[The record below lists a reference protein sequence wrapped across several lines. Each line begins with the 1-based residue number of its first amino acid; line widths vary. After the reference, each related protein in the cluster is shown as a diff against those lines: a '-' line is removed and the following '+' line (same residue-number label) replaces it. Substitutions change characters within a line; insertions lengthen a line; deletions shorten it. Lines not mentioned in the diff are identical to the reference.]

1 MPQVAGFIT
10 NLQSDLSMVD
20 RAMAALQGEL
30 VRRQRLLH
38 RNGNLPDL
46 QSYTARRALD
56 PELEPLPHLLIVVD
70 EFGELLAARPEFLD
84 LFTAIGRVGRSLG
97 MHLLLASQRLD
108 EGRLRGLDSHLRFR
122 ICLRTFSAAES
133 TSVLGVPDAYH
144 LPAAPGA
151 ALLKV
156 DAAPPARFTAALAS
170 PDLEALVGGV
180 ITAGRPVHQVWLPPL
195 APAIALDPLLRSGAL
210 GWLEVPV
217 GVVDRPLQQEQGPLV
232 LDLSGGAGH
241 LAVVGAPRTGKSTLL
256 STIVAAL
263 AATHP
268 PDEVQLYAVDLGGG
282 LLHRLGDLP
291 HVGAV
296 CGPRDAE
303 RVRRLVREL
312 RSLIFERERRFRDL
326 EVDSMAS
333 WHALRRAGLD
343 LGGYGEVFLL
353 VDNWGALVREQ
364 PELEAEITELAG
376 LGLHYGV
383 HLVLTATGWAE
394 LRPGLR
400 ENLGGRLEL
409 RLNDPLESEVGRT
422 AAASLPDL
430 PGRGLTHSGLQFQV
444 ALPGQTRAILDRALP
459 GRDGAVAPPLR
470 LLPTLVGEST
480 LATAGPEGS
489 AVGLEVSAV
498 ERGAPATAPRAPA
511 GLPFA
516 VEEHRLEVVRL
527 DLFEASP
534 HLLVLGDAGCGKS
547 SLLRLVAN
555 GLAARHPPDEVAL
568 VIVDPRR
575 GLLDLTALPNLAGY
589 AHSTTTV
596 TQAVDQLRREFE
608 ERSAGFELLPV
619 PSMPALAPA
628 GAEPL
633 VPGGP
638 NASLALVQ
646 APNQLGPLMGPRH
659 VVLVDDYDLLP
670 AATGSPLLPL
680 LDLLGLGRELG
691 FHLVLTR
698 RVAGAARAAFEPVV
712 QRLRELGGSGL
723 VMSGDPGE
731 GPLLGGQR
739 AAALPPGR
747 GFLVRPPEPPTLV
760 QVAYRPP
767 PATSRPA
774 GDRGAWGG

>member
-1 MPQVAGFIT
+1 
-10 NLQSDLSMVD
+10 
-20 RAMAALQGEL
+20 
-30 VRRQRLLH
+30 
-38 RNGNLPDL
+38 
-46 QSYTARRALD
+46 
-56 PELEPLPHLLIVVD
+56 
-70 EFGELLAARPEFLD
+70 
-84 LFTAIGRVGRSLG
+84 
-97 MHLLLASQRLD
+97 
-108 EGRLRGLDSHLRFR
+108 
-122 ICLRTFSAAES
+122 
-133 TSVLGVPDAYH
+133 
-144 LPAAPGA
+144 
-151 ALLKV
+151 
-156 DAAPPARFTAALAS
+156 
-170 PDLEALVGGV
+170 
-180 ITAGRPVHQVWLPPL
+180 
-195 APAIALDPLLRSGAL
+195 
-210 GWLEVPV
+210 
-217 GVVDRPLQQEQGPLV
+217 
-232 LDLSGGAGH
+232 
-241 LAVVGAPRTGKSTLL
+241 
-256 STIVAAL
+256 
-263 AATHP
+263 
-268 PDEVQLYAVDLGGG
+268 
-282 LLHRLGDLP
+282 
-291 HVGAV
+291 
-296 CGPRDAE
+296 
-303 RVRRLVREL
+303 
-312 RSLIFERERRFRDL
+312 
-326 EVDSMAS
+326 MAS

-364 PELEAEITELAG
+364 PELEAEITELSG

-498 ERGAPATAPRAPA
+498 ERGAATTVPRAPA

-516 VEEHRLEVVRL
+516 VEEHRLEVVQL

-534 HLLVLGDAGCGKS
+534 HLLVLGDVGCGKS

-568 VIVDPRR
+568 MIVDPRR
-575 GLLDLTALPNLAGY
+575 GLLDLTALPNLVGY
-589 AHSTTTV
+589 AYSTTTV

-619 PSMPALAPA
+619 PSMPALTPA

-638 NASLALVQ
+638 NASLAFVQ
-646 APNQLGPLMGPRH
+646 APNQVGPQMGPHH

-670 AATGSPLLPL
+670 GAGGSPLLPL

-698 RVAGAARAAFEPVV
+698 RVAGAARAAFEPVT

-747 GFLVRPPEPPTLV
+747 GFLVRPPAPPTLV

-774 GDRGAWGG
+774 GGRSAWGG

>member
-1 MPQVAGFIT
+1 
-10 NLQSDLSMVD
+10 
-20 RAMAALQGEL
+20 
-30 VRRQRLLH
+30 
-38 RNGNLPDL
+38 
-46 QSYTARRALD
+46 
-56 PELEPLPHLLIVVD
+56 
-70 EFGELLAARPEFLD
+70 
-84 LFTAIGRVGRSLG
+84 
-97 MHLLLASQRLD
+97 
-108 EGRLRGLDSHLRFR
+108 
-122 ICLRTFSAAES
+122 
-133 TSVLGVPDAYH
+133 
-144 LPAAPGA
+144 
-151 ALLKV
+151 
-156 DAAPPARFTAALAS
+156 
-170 PDLEALVGGV
+170 
-180 ITAGRPVHQVWLPPL
+180 
-195 APAIALDPLLRSGAL
+195 
-210 GWLEVPV
+210 
-217 GVVDRPLQQEQGPLV
+217 
-232 LDLSGGAGH
+232 
-241 LAVVGAPRTGKSTLL
+241 
-256 STIVAAL
+256 
-263 AATHP
+263 
-268 PDEVQLYAVDLGGG
+268 
-282 LLHRLGDLP
+282 
-291 HVGAV
+291 
-296 CGPRDAE
+296 
-303 RVRRLVREL
+303 
-312 RSLIFERERRFRDL
+312 
-326 EVDSMAS
+326 
-333 WHALRRAGLD
+333 
-343 LGGYGEVFLL
+343 
-353 VDNWGALVREQ
+353 
-364 PELEAEITELAG
+364 
-376 LGLHYGV
+376 
-383 HLVLTATGWAE
+383 
-394 LRPGLR
+394 
-400 ENLGGRLEL
+400 
-409 RLNDPLESEVGRT
+409 
-422 AAASLPDL
+422 
-430 PGRGLTHSGLQFQV
+430 
-444 ALPGQTRAILDRALP
+444 RALP

-489 AVGLEVSAV
+489 AVGLEVSVV
-498 ERGAPATAPRAPA
+498 ECGAPTTAPRAPA

-516 VEEHRLEVVRL
+516 VEEHRLEVVQL

-575 GLLDLTALPNLAGY
+575 GLLDLTALPNLVGY
-589 AHSTTTV
+589 AYSTTTV

-646 APNQLGPLMGPRH
+646 APNQLGPLMGPHH

-670 AATGSPLLPL
+670 GAGGSPLLPL

-739 AAALPPGR
+739 AAALPAGR
-747 GFLVRPPEPPTLV
+747 GFLVRPPAPPTLV

-774 GDRGAWGG
+774 GGRSAWGG